1 MDGGDFDE
9 VPEAT
14 AEPAPPPWPSAP
26 PARARRRREPS
37 TARTAVVAG
46 LVGALIGGGV
56 AGGVVV
62 AVDGHHDN
70 TTTIIRSSDN
80 QPARASTVLTKPGDI
95 REIVDKVQPA
105 VVRIVVSNGL
115 QSGTGTGFVIASNGL
130 IVTNAHVVD
139 SQREVQVTLNDG
151 DQVRGRVLGQDST
164 VDLAVV
170 KVDRTGLPTVTLGNS
185 DDLQVGDAVVA
196 IGNALGLSDGTGPTV
211 TSGIV
216 SGLDRTVD
224 VSETET
230 LLNAIQT
237 DAAINPGNS
246 GGPLLDSQGRV
257 IGINTAIANPGSSNN
272 VGFAIAISSAKP
284 IIDDLRV
291 GRQPRIAFLGVKTQT
306 VTPSIAKAHSLRTA
320 AGAYVD
326 EVTPGSGADKA
337 GVNRGDVIVEADGD
351 AITRSDEVLR
361 AVRGHHAGDRITIVL
376 LRGGTRKTVTV
387 TLGTISQAS

>member
-1 MDGGDFDE
+1 MDGGDFNDALE
-9 VPEAT
+9 PT
-14 AEPAPPPWPSAP
+14 PEPAPAPWPSAP
-26 PARARRRREPS
+26 PTRTRQRRVPS
-37 TARTAVVAG
+37 TARTAVLAG
-46 LVGALIGGGV
+46 LIGALIGGGV
-56 AGGVVV
+56 AGGVVA
-62 AVDGHHDN
+62 AVDGHHGS

-80 QPARASTVLTKPGDI
+80 QSARASTVITKPGDI
-95 REIVDKVQPA
+95 RAIVDKVQPA
-105 VVRIVVSNGL
+105 VVRIVVSNGV
-115 QSGTGTGFVIASNGL
+115 QAGTGTGFIIGSDGV

-151 DQVRGRVLGQDST
+151 DQVRGRVLGQDTT

-170 KVDRTGLPTVTLGNS
+170 KVDRTDLPTATLGNS

-196 IGNALGLSDGTGPTV
+196 IGNALGLSDGSGPTV

-284 IIDDLRV
+284 IIGDLRV

-306 VTPSIAKAHSLRTA
+306 VTPSIAKAHSLSTA
-320 AGAYVD
+320 SGAYVD
-326 EVTPGSGADKA
+326 EVTPGSGAAKA
-337 GVNRGDVIVEADGD
+337 GIKKGDVIVEADGD
-351 AITRSDEVLR
+351 SVSRSDEVLR
-361 AVRGHHAGDRITIVL
+361 AVRGHHAGDRIRIVL
-376 LRGGTRKTVTV
+376 LRGTTRKTVTV
-387 TLGTISQAS
+387 TLGTVSQAS